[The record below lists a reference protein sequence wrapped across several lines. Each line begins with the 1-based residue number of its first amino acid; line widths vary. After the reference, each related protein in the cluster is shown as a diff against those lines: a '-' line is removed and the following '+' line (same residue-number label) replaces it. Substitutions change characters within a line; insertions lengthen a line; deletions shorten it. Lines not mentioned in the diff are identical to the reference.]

1 MKLRLARPPSTR
13 LVGPARE
20 PRGGTPSRGSSLE
33 GFGLLSVADVPG
45 HTPPM
50 SSREE
55 RMAKNEAASREINE
69 EIEEAHQL
77 DPPGRRFQIAC
88 ECALQT
94 CGRVITITV
103 DEYRHVRIDPRQFA
117 VVPEHFIGEIERIVY
132 ENDRFAVVAK
142 REGTPADVARDENP
156 RG

>member
-1 MKLRLARPPSTR
+1 
-13 LVGPARE
+13 
-20 PRGGTPSRGSSLE
+20 
-33 GFGLLSVADVPG
+33 
-45 HTPPM
+45 M

-55 RMAKNEAASREINE
+55 RMATNEVASREINDQV
-69 EIEEAHQL
+69 EEAHQL
-77 DPPGRRFQIAC
+77 DPPGRRFQMAC
-88 ECALQT
+88 ECALET

-103 DEYRHVRIDPRQFA
+103 DEYRHVRMDPRQFA
-117 VVPEHFIGEIERIVY
+117 IVPEHFIGDIEQIVH

>member
-1 MKLRLARPPSTR
+1 VHAE
-13 LVGPARE
+13 PAPHGELGQRFV
-20 PRGGTPSRGSSLE
+20 TDATS
-33 GFGLLSVADVPG
+33 
-45 HTPPM
+45 HTPAM

-55 RMAKNEAASREINE
+55 RMAKNEAASREDNE
-69 EIEEAHQL
+69 EVEEAHRL

-88 ECALQT
+88 ECALKT

-103 DEYRHVRIDPRQFA
+103 DEYRHVRMDPRQFA
-117 VVPEHFIGEIERIVY
+117 VAPEHVIGDIERIVY

-142 REGTPADVARDENP
+142 REGTPADVARDEDP

>member
-1 MKLRLARPPSTR
+1 MKYGWSRPPSTR
-13 LVGPARE
+13 LVGPSQGAPWRHA
-20 PRGGTPSRGSSLE
+20 
-33 GFGLLSVADVPG
+33 VAGPFPCTLGQLCQTDAPG

-69 EIEEAHQL
+69 GVEEAHQL

-88 ECALQT
+88 ECALKT

-103 DEYRHVRIDPRQFA
+103 DEYRHVRMDPRQFA
-117 VVPEHFIGEIERIVY
+117 VVPEHFIGNIEWIVY